1 MALSKIDVANMLTG
15 STPVA
20 NGGTGLT
27 SGTSGQFLKFTG
39 STTLASAADN
49 AGKLLQAVSA
59 TINNATESTTSQSF
73 VASSLQL
80 NITPSATSS
89 KILVFLNG
97 GQAYIQTNRAMHVTL
112 YRDSTNLGDSTRGM
126 ARFSIAASGSLL
138 SPHSNHFLDSPN
150 STSQLNYRVYYESD
164 GGDEIYFSTGSAGT
178 MSLTALEIG
187 A

>member
-1 MALSKIDVANMLTG
+1 MALTRLGLNQSINLATNVTG
-15 STPVA
+15 TLA
-20 NGGTGLT
+20 TGNGGTGAT
-27 SGTSGQFLKFTG
+27 SFSP
-39 STTLASAADN
+39 
-49 AGKLLQAVSA
+49 GKVLQAVSS

-89 KILVFLNG
+89 KILIFLNG

-112 YRDSTNLGDSTRGM
+112 YRDSTNLGDATRGM

>member
-1 MALSKIDVANMLTG
+1 MALTRLGLNQAVNLATNVTG
-15 STPVA
+15 TLA
-20 NGGTGLT
+20 TGNGGTGAT
-27 SGTSGQFLKFTG
+27 SF
-39 STTLASAADN
+39 AP
-49 AGKLLQAVSA
+49 GKVLQAVSS

-80 NITPSATSS
+80 NITPSATSR

-112 YRDSTNLGDSTRGM
+112 YRDSTNLGDATRGM

-150 STSQLNYRVYYESD
+150 SASQLNYRVYYESD

>member
-1 MALSKIDVANMLTG
+1 MALTRLGLNQSINLATNTTG
-15 STPVA
+15 TLAVA

-27 SGTSGQFLKFTG
+27 SGFVNG
-39 STTLASAADN
+39 TTN
-49 AGKLLQAVSA
+49 VGKVLQAVSS

-112 YRDSTNLGDSTRGM
+112 YRDSTNLGDATRGM